1 MTKPM
6 IKPHTHIFTACLAMV
21 MLMFAS
27 VNAHAIE
34 TDADY
39 ALLMDAQ
46 SGVVLFEKNADAR
59 MSPASMSKLMT
70 VLMAFEGL
78 ENGDLTEDDKFFVS
92 DDAWRRGGASS
103 GGSTMF
109 LKARSRVS
117 VIDLLRGV
125 IIQSGNDA
133 CIALAEG
140 IAGSEESFANMMTER
155 AAELGMSKSTFVN
168 ATGLPHPEHKMSAR
182 DLALLSQELINKHS
196 NYYGLFAER
205 DFTWNKIRQRN
216 RNPLL
221 SARLGADGLKTG
233 HTEESGYGLVASAE
247 QNGRRL
253 ILVLNGLT
261 SKNQR
266 ASEARKMMTWGFRSF
281 KNETLVSANET
292 VATLPVWHGSEDG
305 VRVGPV
311 KRFDVVTPKGGGLR
325 KMVATMIYEKPILA
339 PIKTGDVVATMRVTM
354 PGLAPQEVELVA
366 QNDIERGNF
375 ISRALSSLGY
385 LIMGGE

>member
-1 MTKPM
+1 MMMRMMKPY
-6 IKPHTHIFTACLAMV
+6 PHVFATCLAV
-21 MLMFAS
+21 VVLLATS
-27 VNAHAIE
+27 LSAQAIE
-34 TDADY
+34 TKADY
-39 ALLMDAQ
+39 ALLMDAR
-46 SGVVLFEKNADAR
+46 SGVVLYEKNADAR

-78 ENGDLTEDDKFFVS
+78 ENGDMTEDEKFYVS

-109 LKARSRVS
+109 LKARSEVS
-117 VIDLLRGV
+117 VLDLLRGV

-140 IAGSEESFANMMTER
+140 IAGSEDNFAEMMTER
-155 AAELGMSKSTFVN
+155 AAELGMSKSSFAN
-168 ATGLPHPEHKMSAR
+168 ATGLPDPEHKMSAR

-221 SARLGADGLKTG
+221 SAGLGADGLKTG

-247 QNGRRL
+247 QSGRRL
-253 ILVLNGLT
+253 ILVLNGLS
-261 SKNQR
+261 SKRQR
-266 ASEARKMMTWGFRSF
+266 AAEARKMMTWGFRSF

-305 VRVGPV
+305 VKVGPAN
-311 KRFDVVTPKGGGLR
+311 RFDVVTPKGGGRR

-339 PIKTGDVVATMRVTM
+339 PVKAGDVIATLRVTM

-366 QNDIERGNF
+366 QSDVERGNF
-375 ISRALSSLGY
+375 LSRALSSLGH